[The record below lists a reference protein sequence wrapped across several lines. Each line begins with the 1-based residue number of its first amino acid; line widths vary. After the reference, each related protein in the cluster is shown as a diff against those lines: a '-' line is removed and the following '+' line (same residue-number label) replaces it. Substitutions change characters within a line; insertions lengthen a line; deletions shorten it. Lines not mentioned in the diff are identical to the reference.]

1 MHIAVAGWNVI
12 DEQPRRIV
20 CINSWGNNQIHKYLS
35 EKECVQAFLM
45 DVTVNTLRSGSKEM
59 PVPTPSKNYR
69 HMLDRSWVE
78 KVELEQLRKQVAKLL
93 RKQVA
98 KLLEANGRVRSALG
112 NSSVQSLVNIILK
125 PVMEQLRNE
134 VQIQRSCAH
143 AVLAI

>member
-1 MHIAVAGWNVI
+1 
-12 DEQPRRIV
+12 
-20 CINSWGNNQIHKYLS
+20 
-35 EKECVQAFLM
+35 
-45 DVTVNTLRSGSKEM
+45 
-59 PVPTPSKNYR
+59 
-69 HMLDRSWVE
+69 MLDRSWVE

-143 AVLAI
+143 AVLTL